1 MAKREGTP
9 TESAER
15 EDLRLALKLPARSSR
30 ANRQV
35 ASAYQAIK
43 KVLRSS
49 ASAGQKLSPSPARS
63 ARQRGATAGKL
74 SKSSGLSS
82 GRAGELQR
90 VAVRWTYSK
99 SKGDG
104 QWGAHGRYIER
115 ESAQDKEQEL
125 GQEEVKQVED
135 HTKERNLDEQRR
147 EPSPSRR
154 ALRFA
159 YLASFGEAPPAQR
172 IDGLRT
178 LSRVGL
184 VFGSRGRQGLLP
196 GDAPGL
202 MEQRGAE
209 GAGLVRRGSHGEPGE
224 GSERGSRTG
233 LRAQKGVHGFGSD
246 GPAMP
251 ISRTLT
257 RWQEAGDKHIFKVI
271 ISPEFGDKTDLRR
284 LTREFVS
291 QMEADLGTKLQW
303 VAIDHHNTDDP
314 HVHLAVRGVDDRGR
328 VLEVSPDYIKE
339 GSRNRAREAATRQLG
354 YRTQRDIAAA
364 RERQIVQQ
372 RFTDLDRM
380 LIKRAGDDRLV
391 SFDGPVPASQE
402 QREYRLALIRRAAQ
416 LQEMGLAQKVSPKE
430 WRLSE
435 NMETALR
442 QRQIAND
449 RLKAKARHRDVIS
462 DPAAR
467 LTMTELDA
475 AGKRVTGRLVGT
487 GLNEASGKPYLLLE
501 GIDGRLHFVTQPPS
515 VQKLRASGELR
526 VGDIVTME
534 AKPWTDSKGNS
545 RMTVAVKPHGQ
556 VVERALL
563 DEEIRLGSVSVSG
576 QPSPEGTFAGQFKR
590 AAAERIGILSAAGAI
605 EVKDGEVHVTSAT
618 RWDEVHF
625 TDRGSSV
632 EPLREARLLGK
643 VVDKGIA
650 SLAVAPSSGVTKQ
663 VSSDLLAA
671 SGVTTRAAAVGDHLA
686 VLPSGDGARVM
697 VLRAQDLEKL
707 VGDERI
713 NRLDVVVRSFAAAE
727 LGEIA
732 RVAAAREAIWR
743 ERGVDLQA
751 DQFALQANGWRR
763 NQEYRRDA
771 SERGVEVVALEIA
784 NRRGKSLVPMPA
796 EEGRQVTGRVVLVA
810 AGQGGQT
817 DVLIDAGASMA
828 LLNVPAGQAVTVS
841 EGMRV
846 RAKPEE
852 VEQTNGQRRVM
863 TWRFADLEREE
874 AKQKGMARGKF

>member
-9 TESAER
+9 TERAER

-49 ASAGQKLSPSPARS
+49 ASASQKLSPSPARS
-63 ARQRGATAGKL
+63 ARQRGVSAGKL
-74 SKSSGLSS
+74 SKSSGLAS

-115 ESAQDKEQEL
+115 ESAQDREQEL
-125 GQEEVKQVED
+125 GQDETKQIDD
-135 HTKERNLDEQRR
+135 HTKERNLDEQPR

-159 YLASFGEAPPAQR
+159 YLASFGEPPEAKR

-202 MEQRGAE
+202 VEQRGAE
-209 GAGLVRRGSHGEPGE
+209 GTGLLRRGSDGEPGT
-224 GSERGSRTG
+224 GSERGSRAG
-233 LRAQKGVHGFGSD
+233 LKAQKGVHGFGSE

-251 ISRTLT
+251 ISKTLS
-257 RWQEAGDKHIFKVI
+257 RWQDAGDKHIFKI
-271 ISPEFGDKTDLRR
+271 IVSPEFGDKTDLRK
-284 LTREFVS
+284 LTAEFVS

-364 RERQIVQQ
+364 RERQVVQQ

-380 LIKRAGDDRLV
+380 LIKRAGADRLV

-402 QREYRLALIRRAAQ
+402 QREYRLALIRRVAQ

-430 WRLSE
+430 WRISE

-449 RLKAKARHRDVIS
+449 RLKAKARARDVIS

-487 GLNEASGKPYLLLE
+487 GLNEASGKPYVLLE
-501 GIDGRLHFVTQPPS
+501 GIDGRLHFVNQPPA

-534 AKPWTDSKGNS
+534 ARPWTDSKGNS
-545 RMTVAVKPHGQ
+545 RMTVAVNVHGP
-556 VVERALL
+556 VVERTLL
-563 DEEIRLGSVSVSG
+563 DQEIRLGSVSLSG
-576 QPSPEGTFAGQFKR
+576 LNSSEDTFAAQFKR
-590 AAAERIGILSAAGAI
+590 SAAERIASLAAAGAI
-605 EVKDGEVHVTSAT
+605 EVKDGAVHVTSPT

-625 TDRGSSV
+625 SDKGSIV
-632 EPLREARLLGK
+632 EPLVESSLIGK

-650 SLAVAPSSGVTKQ
+650 SLAVSSSGVIKQ
-663 VSSDLLAA
+663 VPSELLAA
-671 SGVTTRAAAVGDHLA
+671 SGLTPRAAAVGDHLA
-686 VLPSGDGARVM
+686 VLPSATGVRVT
-697 VLRAQDLEKL
+697 VLRAQELEKL
-707 VGDERI
+707 VADERI
-713 NRLDVVVRSFAAAE
+713 NRLDAVIRAFPASE
-727 LGEIA
+727 LGE
-732 RVAAAREAIWR
+732 VTKLAAAREVIWR
-743 ERGVDLQA
+743 ERGVDLQSER
-751 DQFALQANGWRR
+751 FALQANGWRR
-763 NQEYRRDA
+763 NQEYRREA

-784 NRRGKSLVPMPA
+784 KRRGKDLVPMPA
-796 EEGRQVTGRVVLVA
+796 EEGRQITGRVALVA
-810 AGQGGQT
+810 AGQSGQT
-817 DVLIDAGASMA
+817 EVLIDAGASMA
-828 LLNVPAGQAVTVS
+828 LLKVPAGQAVTVT
-841 EGMRV
+841 EGARV

-852 VEQTNGQRRVM
+852 VEQGNGQRRVM